1 MRVKIQGLPIRRPV
15 SRHAFL
21 NYRYDIFLYIQH
33 IYAYEYVH
41 LICVAVELETQR
53 ITERLARRQEDWN
66 LCCAAFAPPSLPVVS
81 LRLARRFTD
90 SGSVVVFSDGLCWTH
105 SSHQVVTR
113 TCTPHTHSL
122 HMLTILPSYLAH
134 SFHLC

>member
-1 MRVKIQGLPIRRPV
+1 MIYFCIY
-15 SRHAFL
+15 
-21 NYRYDIFLYIQH
+21 NIY

-53 ITERLARRQEDWN
+53 ITERALPGDKKIGIY
-66 LCCAAFAPPSLPVVS
+66 AAPRFAPPSLPVVS